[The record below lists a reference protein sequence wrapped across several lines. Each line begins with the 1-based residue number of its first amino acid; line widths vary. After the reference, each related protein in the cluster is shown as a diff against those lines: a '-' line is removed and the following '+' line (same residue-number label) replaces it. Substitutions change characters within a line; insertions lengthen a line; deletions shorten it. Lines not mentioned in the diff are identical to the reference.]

1 MELRKN
7 IGRICI
13 LLVLVFFLAIGSS
26 YAQRLTGKLMG
37 TVTDDEGLPL
47 PGVTM
52 EISSLAL
59 MGGVHAQITS
69 EKGSYRFLNL
79 PPGTYK
85 LVLSLAGF
93 QKVERLNLK
102 VNVGRTTTE
111 NIALKPTTIEVS
123 VTVTAES
130 PIIDVTQSG
139 VSTTF
144 DKDLLEKIPTGRLSF
159 LDVVKQAP
167 GIQQAGQD
175 SYFNVAFGSN
185 MESNAYYL
193 DGIDISN
200 PDTGCFY
207 LLLHTDAFEEIE
219 TSGIGSPAEYG
230 QFTGAVVNVVTK
242 SGGNKF
248 SGSVSY
254 YGQFDW
260 LTADNNSKEALD
272 PDIAWED
279 AYLYPDSAY
288 SYHRAEFYYLTFNLG
303 GPIVKDKVW
312 FFASYKKAKDSVAYW
327 NVHPDYPKTRPSDIV
342 FFKLSAQITNKHKL
356 VGSFYYE
363 VFEEPDIIDPWLE
376 KEAAANYGGTI
387 PAWNLIH
394 TWMISNNAYLE
405 WKYSGWI
412 SGSTYEPMYSDY
424 DTPGHWDWATGVSS
438 QGVWWPWFYDVSRH
452 QANANLSYFAEDF
465 LGGDHDFKIGVQY
478 VRGRTDCQGGYAGGR
493 AYTDYSYS
501 GQTYPYY
508 MYEQDVFRYGGVMNA
523 AGAFLDD
530 SWKIGDRLTLNLG
543 LRFDYSNASIPSYP
557 VYEGWNETGEMT
569 DPVEDIIVWN
579 TFSPRIGLAFQ
590 LTSDQKTLLKASY
603 GRYYD
608 ANYSSNWMY
617 PGPNVPDWTM
627 YWWDGAQWV
636 FWDMVPGGMAY
647 TIDPDLKNPY
657 ADQFSLGIERE
668 LSPGFSLGATFIYK
682 IEKNLIGWEDRGGE
696 YVQVSRTSPDNG
708 ETYTVWNQT
717 IDTLGLHDYWITNPA
732 DYEQTYKAVMLTLVK
747 RYSNNW
753 MLNASLTWSKN
764 EGLNMTSHSTWQHTL
779 IWFAEDFG
787 KDPNDLINAKG
798 LITNDRTWIFKLQ
811 AGYTFPWDILASI
824 NFISQTGRPKLKLV
838 SIYGL
843 NQDPWGLGLE
853 ILAEPRNTDNRLPT
867 WTIMDFRL
875 QKTFNIYQTVKL
887 QAIFDVFNVFNSN
900 TVTSHASYAMWSEA
914 YEKPDWI
921 LYPRRVQ
928 VGLRLE
934 F

>member
-7 IGRICI
+7 IGRIGI
-13 LLVLVFFLAIGSS
+13 LLVLVFSLAIGSS
-26 YAQRLTGKLMG
+26 YAQRLTGKLTG
-37 TVTDDEGLPL
+37 IVTDDEGIPL
-47 PGVTM
+47 PGVTV
-52 EISSLAL
+52 EISSPAL
-59 MGGVHAQITS
+59 MGGARAQVTY
-69 EKGSYRFLNL
+69 EKGTYRFVNL

-85 LVLSLAGF
+85 LVFSLEGF
-93 QKVERLNLK
+93 QKIERLNLK
-102 VNVGRTTTE
+102 VGVGRTTTE
-111 NIALKPTTIEVS
+111 NIVLKPATLEETITVS
-123 VTVTAES
+123 AES
-130 PIIDVTQSG
+130 PIVDVTKSG
-139 VSTTF
+139 LSSTF
-144 DKDLLEKIPTGRLSF
+144 DKDFLEKIPSGRFTF

-167 GIQQAGQD
+167 GIQQTGQD
-175 SYFNVAFGSN
+175 TDRNVAFGSN

-200 PDTGCFY
+200 PDIGIVWHW
-207 LLLHTDAFEEIE
+207 LNADAFEEVE
-219 TSGIGSPAEYG
+219 TSGIGNPAEYG
-230 QFTGAVVNVVTK
+230 QFTGAVVNIVTK
-242 SGGNKF
+242 SGGNTF

-260 LTADNNSKEALD
+260 LTDDNNTKKVLD
-272 PDIAWED
+272 PNIAWEE

-303 GPIVKDKVW
+303 GPIVKDRVW
-312 FFASYKKAKDSVAYW
+312 FFASYEKSKDSVSFW
-327 NVHPDYPKTRPSDIV
+327 NSHADYPGTWPADKL

-363 VFEEPDIIDPWLE
+363 KWEDPDIITYWL
-376 KEAAANYGGTI
+376 KPEAAANEVGTT
-387 PAWNLIH
+387 PTWNLMY
-394 TWMISNNAYLE
+394 TWLISNDAYFEL
-405 WKYSGWI
+405 KYSGWI
-412 SGSTYEPMYSDY
+412 GDDTYEPMHSDY
-424 DTPGHWDWATGVSS
+424 DTPGRWDWATDVSS
-438 QGVWWPWFYDVSRH
+438 EGVWWPWFYDVSRH
-452 QANANLSYFAEDF
+452 QANASLSYFAEDF

-478 VRGRTDCQGGYAGGR
+478 MRARADCHGGYAGGR
-493 AYTDYSYS
+493 AYTDYSYY
-501 GQTYPYY
+501 GYTYPYY
-508 MYEQDVFRYGGVMNA
+508 MYEQDVFGYGGVTNA
-523 AGAFLDD
+523 VGVFLDD

-543 LRFDYSNASIPSYP
+543 FRFDHSNASTPSYP
-557 VYEGWNETGEMT
+557 VYEGWDETGEMT
-569 DPVEDIIVWN
+569 DPVEDLIIWN

-617 PGPNVPDWTM
+617 PGPNATDWTM
-627 YWWDGAQWV
+627 YWWDGAGWV

-668 LSPGFSLGATFIYK
+668 LLPDFSLGATFIYK
-682 IEKNLIGWEDRGGE
+682 IEKNLVGWEDRGGD

-717 IDTLGLHDYWITNPA
+717 IDSLGLNDYWITNPA
-732 DYEQTYKAVMLTLVK
+732 DYEQTYRAVMLTLVK

-753 MLNASLTWSKN
+753 MLNASLNWSKN
-764 EGLNMTSHSTWQHTL
+764 EGLNMMGHSTWQQTL
-779 IWFAEDFG
+779 IWYAGDFG

-798 LITNDRTWIFKLQ
+798 LIANDRTWIFKLQ

-824 NFISQTGRPKLKLV
+824 NFISQTGRPNLKRV
-838 SIYGL
+838 SVYGL
-843 NQDPWGLGLE
+843 NQDPWGLGKT
-853 ILAEPRNTDNRLPT
+853 ILAEPRSTDNRLPT
-867 WTIMDFRL
+867 WTMMDFRL
-875 QKTFNIYQTVKL
+875 QKTFDIYKALKL

-900 TVTSHASYAMWSEA
+900 TVTSHASYNMWSA
-914 YEKPDWI
+914 SYEEPDWI
-921 LYPRRVQ
+921 FYPRRVQ